1 MAPDG
6 YERRVPFGTGLFSI
20 SNISPEMKNA
30 NPSCE
35 KKEES
40 CELRNDALN
49 NVFRLD
55 GAGGGNV
62 IKGTDGFLRFHM
74 LFFSMRRSTIKKTSL
89 ANKSSSKTVQELY
102 FFLLSRELNVLRM
115 ALM

>member
-35 KKEES
+35 KKEET
-40 CELRNDALN
+40 CYLRNDALK

-55 GAGGGNV
+55 GAGGGYV

-74 LFFSMRRSTIKKTSL
+74 LFFSLRRS
-89 ANKSSSKTVQELY
+89 
-102 FFLLSRELNVLRM
+102 
-115 ALM
+115 